1 MKNTIQLSPVNSS
14 TSTDSDCTV
23 TIDPNYICTMPTG
36 KTITA
41 AKSPMVFE
49 GIPNVTVT
57 APSTSSGSY
66 YLASS
71 GWINANTLVTDTI
84 SDTAR
89 TVEKLQEQVKSL
101 QYGQDQIEKNVDFL
115 SELTERLDQDIHS
128 IIDDRM
134 DMLSQINTLSGE
146 IKRLHDF
153 IHMNMMPKFDQV
165 EKNMREEKAFRE
177 GHDLALSAEIK
188 DLKLNMNLVKA
199 KERCQNDK

>member
-1 MKNTIQLSPVNSS
+1 
-14 TSTDSDCTV
+14 
-23 TIDPNYICTMPTG
+23 
-36 KTITA
+36 
-41 AKSPMVFE
+41 MVFE
-49 GIPNVTVT
+49 GISNITVT

-66 YLASS
+66 YSASS

-134 DMLSQINTLSGE
+134 DMLSQINTLNGE

-153 IHMNMMPKFDQV
+153 IYINMMPKLDQV
-165 EKNMREEKAFRE
+165 EKNMREERAFRE

-199 KERCQNDK
+199 KEGC